1 MSSVLHPVGPERR
14 SIYWRRRLLAL
25 VLLLL
30 LVVAAVLGLRALLPE
45 DASEQAVARL
55 DPSGVS
61 PTLGAVAPSPSASG
75 EPSASPSASPSTT
88 TPAEPEPCESGDL
101 ELALTSRATT
111 YGPDAA
117 PRFVLTVRNVS
128 GTTCTAEIGSGLRTF
143 TVRDASGAQV
153 WSSADCQSTGSSQVY
168 ELDPEGTRSMSTTW
182 SRQRSAPGC
191 PADQP
196 AAEAGAYTVEGT
208 WGEVAAEPLPIS
220 LTG

>member
-1 MSSVLHPVGPERR
+1 MGPERR

-30 LVVAAVLGLRALLPE
+30 VAVAAALGLRALLPE
-45 DASEQAVARL
+45 DAAEQAAARL

-61 PTLGAVAPSPSASG
+61 PTLGAVAPFPSASG
-75 EPSASPSASPSTT
+75 GPSVSPSATA
-88 TPAEPEPCESGDL
+88 PAEVGPCGSGDL
-101 ELALTSRATT
+101 ELTLTSRATT

-128 GTTCTAEIGSGLRTF
+128 ETTCTAEIGSGVRTF
-143 TVRDASGAQV
+143 TVRDASGARV
-153 WSSADCQSTGSSQVY
+153 WSSADCRSTGSSQVY

-196 AAEAGAYTVEGT
+196 VAEAGAYTVEGT
-208 WGEVAAEPLPIS
+208 WSGVAAEPLPIS